1 MQWLQRIS
9 QREHNVRYRH
19 YASSSMYFTVRIV
32 TVRIVTVR
40 IVVQSL
46 SPVSRRDRIG
56 CSHARNGLSEYLTGG
71 DQPQCLHVDEITSV
85 GIQKAVAVCIG
96 MQIEP

>member
-1 MQWLQRIS
+1 MTLES
-9 QREHNVRYRH
+9 DNVRYRH
-19 YASSSMYFTVRIV
+19 YASSSMYF

-71 DQPQCLHVDEITSV
+71 DQPQRLHVDEITSV

>member
-19 YASSSMYFTVRIV
+19 YASSSMYF

-85 GIQKAVAVCIG
+85 GIQKAVAICIG

>member
-32 TVRIVTVR
+32 TVRIVTAR

-71 DQPQCLHVDEITSV
+71 NQPQCLHVDEITSV

>member
-1 MQWLQRIS
+1 
-9 QREHNVRYRH
+9 
-19 YASSSMYFTVRIV
+19 MYFTVRIV
-32 TVRIVTVR
+32 TAR

-71 DQPQCLHVDEITSV
+71 DQPQCFHVDEITSV
-85 GIQKAVAVCIG
+85 GIQKAVAICIG

>member
-32 TVRIVTVR
+32 TVRIV
-40 IVVQSL
+40 VQSL

-56 CSHARNGLSEYLTGG
+56 CSHARNGLSEYHTGG
-71 DQPQCLHVDEITSV
+71 GQPQCLHVDEITSV

>member
-19 YASSSMYFTVRIV
+19 YASSSMYF

>member
-32 TVRIVTVR
+32 TVRIV
-40 IVVQSL
+40 VQSL
-46 SPVSRRDRIG
+46 SPVSSRDRIG

>member
-1 MQWLQRIS
+1 MSVIGIMHHRPCIS
-9 QREHNVRYRH
+9 LCV
-19 YASSSMYFTVRIV
+19 
-32 TVRIVTVR
+32 
-40 IVVQSL
+40 VVQSL
-46 SPVSRRDRIG
+46 SPVSSRRDRIG

>member
-19 YASSSMYFTVRIV
+19 YTSSSMYF

>member
-32 TVRIVTVR
+32 TVRIV
-40 IVVQSL
+40 VQSL
-46 SPVSRRDRIG
+46 SSVSRRDRIG

-71 DQPQCLHVDEITSV
+71 DQPQCLHVDEITPV

>member
-32 TVRIVTVR
+32 TVRIVTAR

-46 SPVSRRDRIG
+46 SPVSRRNRIG

>member
-1 MQWLQRIS
+1 
-9 QREHNVRYRH
+9 
-19 YASSSMYFTVRIV
+19 MYFTVRIVTARIVTARIV

-71 DQPQCLHVDEITSV
+71 DQPQRLHVDEITSV

>member
-19 YASSSMYFTVRIV
+19 YASSSMYF

-71 DQPQCLHVDEITSV
+71 DQPQFLHVDEITSV

>member
-1 MQWLQRIS
+1 MTLES
-9 QREHNVRYRH
+9 DNVRYRH
-19 YASSSMYFTVRIV
+19 YASSSMYF

-96 MQIEP
+96 MKIEP

>member
-9 QREHNVRYRH
+9 QREHNIRYRH
-19 YASSSMYFTVRIV
+19 YASSSMYF

-71 DQPQCLHVDEITSV
+71 DQPQRLHVDEITSV

>member
-19 YASSSMYFTVRIV
+19 YASSSMYF

-96 MQIEP
+96 MKIEP

>member
-1 MQWLQRIS
+1 MQGLQRIS

-19 YASSSMYFTVRIV
+19 YASSSMYF

>member
-19 YASSSMYFTVRIV
+19 YASSSMYF

-71 DQPQCLHVDEITSV
+71 DQPQFLHVDEITSV
-85 GIQKAVAVCIG
+85 GIQKAVAICIG

>member
-19 YASSSMYFTVRIV
+19 YALSSMYF

-71 DQPQCLHVDEITSV
+71 DQPQFLHVDEITSV

>member
-19 YASSSMYFTVRIV
+19 YASSSMYF

-85 GIQKAVAVCIG
+85 GIQKAVAICIG
-96 MQIEP
+96 M

>member
-1 MQWLQRIS
+1 MQWLQCIS
-9 QREHNVRYRH
+9 QREHNVRYWH
-19 YASSSMYFTVRIV
+19 YASSSMYF

>member
-32 TVRIVTVR
+32 TAR

-85 GIQKAVAVCIG
+85 GIQKAVAICIG

>member
-1 MQWLQRIS
+1 MQWLKRIS
-9 QREHNVRYRH
+9 QREHNVRYRY
-19 YASSSMYFTVRIV
+19 YASSSMYF

-85 GIQKAVAVCIG
+85 GIQKAVAICIG
-96 MQIEP
+96 M

>member
-1 MQWLQRIS
+1 MQWLQCIS

-19 YASSSMYFTVRIV
+19 YASSSMYF

>member
-1 MQWLQRIS
+1 MQWLQCIS

-19 YASSSMYFTVRIV
+19 YASSSVYF

>member
-32 TVRIVTVR
+32 TVRIV
-40 IVVQSL
+40 VQSL

-56 CSHARNGLSEYLTGG
+56 CSHARNGLSEYFTGG
-71 DQPQCLHVDEITSV
+71 DQPQCLHVDEVTSV

-96 MQIEP
+96 MKIEP

>member
-32 TVRIVTVR
+32 TVRIV
-40 IVVQSL
+40 VQSL
-46 SPVSRRDRIG
+46 SSVSRRDRIG

>member
-1 MQWLQRIS
+1 
-9 QREHNVRYRH
+9 
-19 YASSSMYFTVRIV
+19 MYFTVRIVTVRIV

>member
-1 MQWLQRIS
+1 
-9 QREHNVRYRH
+9 
-19 YASSSMYFTVRIV
+19 MYF
-32 TVRIVTVR
+32 TVR

-46 SPVSRRDRIG
+46 SPVSRRDPG
-56 CSHARNGLSEYLTGG
+56 SDAHARNGLSEYLAGG
-71 DQPQCLHVDEITSV
+71 DQPQRLHVDEITSV

>member
-19 YASSSMYFTVRIV
+19 YASSSVYF

>member
-19 YASSSMYFTVRIV
+19 YASSSMYF

-85 GIQKAVAVCIG
+85 GIQKAVAVCLG

>member
-32 TVRIVTVR
+32 TVRIV
-40 IVVQSL
+40 VQSL
-46 SPVSRRDRIG
+46 SPVPRRDRIG

>member
-1 MQWLQRIS
+1 MTLES
-9 QREHNVRYRH
+9 DNVRYRH
-19 YASSSMYFTVRIV
+19 YASSSMYF

>member
-19 YASSSMYFTVRIV
+19 YASSSMYF

-96 MQIEP
+96 MQIEL

>member
-1 MQWLQRIS
+1 MQWLQCIS

-32 TVRIVTVR
+32 TVRIV
-40 IVVQSL
+40 VQSL
-46 SPVSRRDRIG
+46 SPVPRRDRIG

>member
-1 MQWLQRIS
+1 MQWLQCIS

-19 YASSSMYFTVRIV
+19 YASSSMYF

-71 DQPQCLHVDEITSV
+71 DQPQCLHVDEVTSV

>member
-1 MQWLQRIS
+1 MQWLQCIS

-19 YASSSMYFTVRIV
+19 YASSSMYF

-85 GIQKAVAVCIG
+85 GIQKAVAICIG

>member
-1 MQWLQRIS
+1 
-9 QREHNVRYRH
+9 
-19 YASSSMYFTVRIV
+19 MYFTVRIV
-32 TVRIVTVR
+32 TVRIVTVRIVTARIVTARIVTAR

-85 GIQKAVAVCIG
+85 GIQKAVAICIG

>member
-19 YASSSMYFTVRIV
+19 YASSSMYS

>member
-1 MQWLQRIS
+1 MQWLQCIS

-32 TVRIVTVR
+32 TAR